1 MCLHLRRLSS
11 QVPSPWVPNTPRG
24 EVGAGVGGN
33 QDAEFPQTRGLS
45 ISILRSAPSPHSDFE
60 SQSQN
65 TRVVMTCQRV
75 CVCVVG
81 VCGWWCVCVQV
92 CVCGCCGCVCGV
104 RVCEA
109 VCVVCAWVCVCGC
122 ARLCV
127 CVCMGMLCGGG
138 CGCWPVNA
146 DGDWFVCN

>member
-1 MCLHLRRLSS
+1 M
-11 QVPSPWVPNTPRG
+11 
-24 EVGAGVGGN
+24 GAGVGGN

-81 VCGWWCVCVQV
+81 VCVL
-92 CVCGCCGCVCGV
+92 
-104 RVCEA
+104 
-109 VCVVCAWVCVCGC
+109 WVCVGGGVCEC
-122 ARLCV
+122 RYV
-127 CVCMGMLCGGG
+127 CVGVVG
-138 CGCWPVNA
+138 
-146 DGDWFVCN
+146 VCAV